1 MRKGTGDK
9 GKGEWHSQA
18 VGTRRTLASSG
29 AVAVKLEDTSLPAT
43 ARPLRDM
50 SRFQK
55 LDFINQALR
64 SYLTSFLAP
73 SWPQSCS
80 LFERNFKCYTKL
92 RMNIHTWFQCSSP
105 QGGGGL
111 ESSSEPGLGEGF
123 GRREFVTATRPGTI
137 GGGGFINPGLA
148 QSSQQCPELLLLAL
162 LQAILKSLVTS
173 QILEY

>member
-1 MRKGTGDK
+1 MRMGTGDK

-18 VGTRRTLASSG
+18 VGTRRDLASSG

-43 ARPLRDM
+43 GLPLRDM
-50 SRFQK
+50 SSFQK

-80 LFERNFKCYTKL
+80 LFGRNFKCYTKL

-105 QGGGGL
+105 QGG
-111 ESSSEPGLGEGF
+111 
-123 GRREFVTATRPGTI
+123 I
-137 GGGGFINPGLA
+137 GK
-148 QSSQQCPELLLLAL
+148 LLRAR
-162 LQAILKSLVTS
+162 TG
-173 QILEY
+173 